1 MGAVIIPAMVI
12 VVAIAG
18 VIYFNCKDK
27 KDIHKD
33 SNSTKRS
40 NVEVTHISRYGLILL
55 IGNKEYYLSYERF
68 PWFKRAAVDD
78 VFDVEMLGR
87 NRIRWNA
94 LDVDLSLSIIN
105 NPEKYPLVA
114 NE

>member
-40 NVEVTHISRYGLILL
+40 NVEVTHISRYGLILFFIL
-55 IGNKEYYLSYERF
+55 KFFVPFLYFCRKFSTC
-68 PWFKRAAVDD
+68 
-78 VFDVEMLGR
+78 
-87 NRIRWNA
+87 
-94 LDVDLSLSIIN
+94 
-105 NPEKYPLVA
+105 
-114 NE
+114 